1 MAVGQ
6 DRGLLMTRMNKSS
19 CRRLIVIL
27 WALICGNVA
36 AAQSD
41 LAEDWDVV
49 VVGGGLMGS
58 STAWHL
64 ARAGQ
69 RVLLLEKQ
77 GAVYTEGSSFGDARI
92 SRSLGP
98 PGDIWSYMHNRTVSE
113 MKELIAVLNEH
124 GDSLDMDA
132 VYTTSP
138 VNYVRHKSQLNR
150 VDYLPLQ
157 ADRYEIATTPK
168 EAVERFGVS
177 MPIDAYMVREYKD
190 HSGTINPAAVIK
202 LLHRG
207 IETLGGHVAYGQRVM
222 RLTRAGDAYELGV
235 SDLESGSMETLIV
248 PKVVSAAGPYTGSLL
263 IDVAPEFDRLV
274 TPKRVYLAFF
284 EVTPQFW
291 DGLSP
296 SEQLGLRNL
305 FPAINSTVPGRATG
319 SFSMVERFTP
329 RGTPILKIGGHFQRT
344 DISDL
349 DAVWQEELSEDEEQ
363 WARDRLLHH
372 LSLLGVGMGDEHLQL
387 DVGYSCV
394 YSLTGSEVPYVT
406 FAPGVDGAPDPN
418 LVVIAGL
425 SGVGAKGSLAYG
437 VIATDLLLGR
447 TETDPVYLAA
457 REAFGFERLQKDIT
471 GNSSN

>member
-1 MAVGQ
+1 M
-6 DRGLLMTRMNKSS
+6 S
-19 CRRLIVIL
+19 
-27 WALICGNVA
+27 
-36 AAQSD
+36 
-41 LAEDWDVV
+41 LAE
-49 VVGGGLMGS
+49 M
-58 STAWHL
+58 
-64 ARAGQ
+64 R
-69 RVLLLEKQ
+69 
-77 GAVYTEGSSFGDARI
+77 
-92 SRSLGP
+92 
-98 PGDIWSYMHNRTVSE
+98 
-113 MKELIAVLNEH
+113 
-124 GDSLDMDA
+124 
-132 VYTTSP
+132 
-138 VNYVRHKSQLNR
+138 
-150 VDYLPLQ
+150 
-157 ADRYEIATTPK
+157 

-235 SDLESGSMETLIV
+235 SDRNIVTTAILFLVLIRLSGSQ
-248 PKVVSAAGPYTGSLL
+248 
-263 IDVAPEFDRLV
+263 
-274 TPKRVYLAFF
+274 AFF

-418 LVVIAGL
+418 LVVVAGL